1 VLEIFAYIT
10 DKSELVREACL
21 TSFSFMNRIF
31 AILSHST
38 GSSEKQAQLAGYI
51 LNNLSKKDENM
62 EILKKF

>member
-1 VLEIFAYIT
+1 M
-10 DKSELVREACL
+10 VREACL